1 MSIENI
7 VKDEMNRIVQISK
20 NKNSESSNWYQA
32 MMIIHSFKKM
42 HDSYLLENI
51 IYSKY
56 IEELSKNDY
65 IKINKENI
73 EQEIL
78 NYIYKNKGIFSE

>member
-1 MSIENI
+1 
-7 VKDEMNRIVQISK
+7 
-20 NKNSESSNWYQA
+20 
-32 MMIIHSFKKM
+32 M